1 MRRRRRIAGP
11 RRAERDREHRLRAA
25 VRRRRHRRGGQ
36 GRREGSR
43 PGRVRRRGAG
53 RDARHRADRRD
64 GALARAF
71 ENRRESRT
79 RRQAGPGGAADLP
92 AAFPRRARWPPGH
105 LRDAAQHR
113 RQHAR
118 PRQRGDAIRD
128 QGDGRVGQAEPHAG
142 DGDQR
147 TSIVSRHQHRVVA
160 AGADDGDRAAGLGA
174 LERSGRDHPAL
185 PGGHDLR
192 ADRGDRFRQGAGAGL
207 EMKAFVE
214 IASGWILIVL
224 LVGIPLYGW
233 VRGVKVYEAFVEGAK
248 EGFNVAVR
256 IIPFLVAILAAVGA
270 FRGAGAMDAL
280 AKVLAPITGPLGL
293 PAEVLP
299 MALVRPFS
307 GSGALGLLGN
317 IFATPGLGPDSYA
330 GKLGSVL
337 QGSTETTFYVLSVY
351 CGSVGIVR
359 YRHALAAGLLADFT
373 GLTAS
378 VAIARML
385 WA

>member
-1 MRRRRRIAGP
+1 M
-11 RRAERDREHRLRAA
+11 E
-25 VRRRRHRRGGQ
+25 VRH
-36 GRREGSR
+36 
-43 PGRVRRRGAG
+43 
-53 RDARHRADRRD
+53 
-64 GALARAF
+64 AF
-71 ENRRESRT
+71 
-79 RRQAGPGGAADLP
+79 
-92 AAFPRRARWPPGH
+92 
-105 LRDAAQHR
+105 
-113 RQHAR
+113 
-118 PRQRGDAIRD
+118 
-128 QGDGRVGQAEPHAG
+128 
-142 DGDQR
+142 
-147 TSIVSRHQHRVVA
+147 
-160 AGADDGDRAAGLGA
+160 
-174 LERSGRDHPAL
+174 
-185 PGGHDLR
+185 
-192 ADRGDRFRQGAGAGL
+192 
-207 EMKAFVE
+207 E
-214 IASGWILIVL
+214 IASSWILIVL

-233 VRGVKVYEAFVEGAK
+233 VKGVKVYEAFLEGAK

-280 AKVLAPITGPLGL
+280 AKVLAPVTGPLGL

-299 MALVRPFS
+299 MALVRPLS

-330 GKLGSVL
+330 GRLGSVL

-378 VAIARML
+378 VIIARML

>member
-1 MRRRRRIAGP
+1 M
-11 RRAERDREHRLRAA
+11 ELR
-25 VRRRRHRRGGQ
+25 H
-36 GRREGSR
+36 
-43 PGRVRRRGAG
+43 
-53 RDARHRADRRD
+53 
-64 GALARAF
+64 AF
-71 ENRRESRT
+71 
-79 RRQAGPGGAADLP
+79 
-92 AAFPRRARWPPGH
+92 
-105 LRDAAQHR
+105 
-113 RQHAR
+113 
-118 PRQRGDAIRD
+118 
-128 QGDGRVGQAEPHAG
+128 
-142 DGDQR
+142 
-147 TSIVSRHQHRVVA
+147 
-160 AGADDGDRAAGLGA
+160 
-174 LERSGRDHPAL
+174 
-185 PGGHDLR
+185 
-192 ADRGDRFRQGAGAGL
+192 
-207 EMKAFVE
+207 E
-214 IASGWILIVL
+214 IASSWILIAL

-233 VRGVKVYEAFVEGAK
+233 VKGVKVYEAFVEGAK

-299 MALVRPFS
+299 MALVRPLS

-330 GKLGSVL
+330 GRLASVL

-378 VAIARML
+378 VIIARML